1 MPSGRKPIPSAT
13 KRLRGNPGKRT
24 VNHLEPAFE
33 VAIPDMPDVFDGDED
48 AINEWRRVTQQLAA
62 KQVITDVDLAI
73 VMLYCQNFAD
83 WKKHRKALRNE
94 ADFLQTDKGYTYPNP
109 RIGLINTL
117 GEKLAKYAAEL
128 GITPSSRTKVK
139 MIGKAAAEPSKKQAL
154 AEKLFK
160 VPVSK

>member
-1 MPSGRKPIPSAT
+1 MARGRKPTPSAT

-33 VAIPDMPDVFDGDED
+33 VAIPEPPSHLDEI
-48 AINEWRRVTQQLAA
+48 ALTEWNLLTQELAA
-62 KQVITDVDLAI
+62 KQVITQVDKAILA
-73 VMLYCQNFAD
+73 LYCET
-83 WKKHRKALRNE
+83 WSEWIMLGELLKEHPTVIK
-94 ADFLQTDKGYTYPNP
+94 TYPTGAEYVTLL
-109 RIGLINTL
+109 IGARRSARQEL
-117 GEKLAKYAAEL
+117 KAYAAEL

-139 MIGKAAAEPSKKQAL
+139 TIGKAASEPSKKQAL

>member
-1 MPSGRKPIPSAT
+1 MARGRKNKPSAL
-13 KRLRGNPGKRT
+13 KRLNGNPGKRKL
-24 VNHLEPAFE
+24 NQLEPAFE
-33 VAIPDMPDVFDGDED
+33 VAIPEAPDVLEGD
-48 AINEWRRVTQQLAA
+48 ALLEWTRVTQELAA
-62 KQVITDVDLAI
+62 KQIITHVDLAI
-73 VMLYCQNFAD
+73 LMLYCQNFAD
-83 WKKHRKALRNE
+83 WKKHRAVLKNE

-139 MIGKAAAEPSKKQAL
+139 MIGKPPAEPSKKQAL